1 MRYANLSAR
10 DGRVCCV
17 TDSFHA
23 TQVSVK
29 STKRWGFFRA
39 GGFDQVKLET
49 GADLLALEHLDQ
61 KLWVALA
68 CPTSGLEVDPRTL
81 ALIDS
86 DHDGRVRAPELITA
100 VKFAGSNLKNPD
112 DLLKGEMKLSL
123 GAINDQSDEGK
134 TLLASARQVLINL
147 GKKGDRAISA
157 DDLTEPAR
165 IFADTPFNGDGIITE
180 LSTDDDFIRSVIRDI
195 MDCVGSVLDRS
206 GIQGISAE
214 QAEIFF
220 DEIKAYANWQEVTRT
235 DPNIL
240 PLGREKT
247 LAAAAAVSA
256 IRTKVD
262 DYFVRCRLAAFDPRV
277 SRLLNRK
284 EEEYIEIAARDLSL
298 SATEVASFP
307 LAQIAADKSLP
318 LVGSVNPAH
327 SSALKTLQEAAVI
340 PLLGQR
346 EYLTEADWKTL
357 TERLAAYDNWF
368 ASKQCPHIEKLSD
381 LRIVEILE
389 AKIRERIDELITN
402 DKALEAEAA
411 SIENVERLVRYHRDL
426 FLICTNFVNFK
437 DFYDGDDPAVFQCG
451 TLYLDQRAC
460 RLCLRVEDPAK
471 HALMA
476 GLAGAYLAYA
486 DCTRPGTGEK
496 MHIVA
501 AFTAGG
507 SDNLMVGRNGLFY
520 DRQGRDWDATIT
532 KIVDNP
538 ISVRQAFWAPY
549 KKFVRMIEEHVAKRA
564 ASANNESTGQL
575 TSAAGSIATV
585 DKTATPAEPKKM
597 DVGSVAALGVAVGA
611 LGAFLTAVVGYAT
624 GIFKL
629 GPLAIAAAVFGVM
642 LLISL
647 PSVVLAYI
655 TLRKRNLGP
664 ILDANGWAVNANAR
678 INVAFG
684 TTLTGVAKLPAGS
697 RRDSRDRYADK
708 GLPWKRVLFILVV
721 GVLAYRWYE
730 GALDRFLPHHLQ
742 STSVLGKFAPPPPS
756 PPTASRGK

>member
-1 MRYANLSAR
+1 MTEHYR
-10 DGRVCCV
+10 
-17 TDSFHA
+17 A
-23 TQVSVK
+23 TQDSVK
-29 STKRWGFFRA
+29 SAKRWAFFRA

-49 GADLLALEHLDQ
+49 GADLLCLEQLDQ

-68 CPTSGLEVDPRTL
+68 CPTSGLEVAPRTL
-81 ALIDS
+81 ELIDA
-86 DHDGRVRAPELITA
+86 DRDGRVRAPELIAA
-100 VKFAGSNLKNPD
+100 VKFACSNLKNPD
-112 DLLKGEMKLSL
+112 DVLKGEKELPLS
-123 GAINDQSDEGK
+123 AINDHTDEGK
-134 TLLASARQVLINL
+134 TLLSSARQVLVNL
-147 GKKGDRAISA
+147 GKKDDIAISA
-157 DDLTEPAR
+157 DDLTDPAR
-165 IFADTPFNGDGIITE
+165 IFADTPFNGDGVITE
-180 LSTDDDFIRSVIRDI
+180 LSTDYEFIRSVIRDI
-195 MDCVGSVLDRS
+195 MDCIGSAADRS
-206 GIQGISAE
+206 GKQGVSTEHVAS
-214 QAEIFF
+214 FF
-220 DEIKAYANWQEVTRT
+220 DEIKAYASWQEAART
-235 DPNIL
+235 NSNIL

-247 LAAAAAVSA
+247 TAAAAAVSA

-262 DYFVRCRLAAFDPRV
+262 DYFARCRLAAFDPRI
-277 SRLLNRK
+277 SQMLNRK
-284 EEEYIEIAARDLSL
+284 EEEYLEVAARDLSL
-298 SATEVASFP
+298 NANEVAGFP
-307 LAQIAADKSLP
+307 LAQVAAGKSLP
-318 LVGSVNPAH
+318 LSGSVNPAH
-327 SSALKTLQEAAVI
+327 SAALKALQESAVV
-340 PLLGQR
+340 PFLGQR
-346 EYLTEADWKTL
+346 EYLTEADWLTL
-357 TERLAAYDNWF
+357 TERLAAYDAWF
-368 ASKQCPHIEKLSD
+368 ASKQCPRIEKLGD
-381 LRIVEILE
+381 ARIVDILE
-389 AKIRERIDELITN
+389 SKAHEKIDELIAQ

-437 DFYDGDDPAVFQCG
+437 DFYDGDNPAVFQCG

-460 RLCLRVEDPAK
+460 RLCMRVEDPSK

-532 KIVDNP
+532 KIIDNP
-538 ISVRQAFWAPY
+538 ISIRQAFWAPY
-549 KKFVRMIEEHVAKRA
+549 KKFVRMIEEQVAKRA
-564 ASANNESTGQL
+564 ASANNESTGML
-575 TSAAGSIATV
+575 SSAASSATAA
-585 DKTATPAEPKKM
+585 DKAATPAEPKKI

-629 GPLAIAAAVFGVM
+629 GPLAIAAAVLGVM

-684 TTLTGVAKLPAGS
+684 TTLTGLAKLPAGS
-697 RRDSRDRYADK
+697 RRDAKDRYVDK
-708 GLPWKRVLFILVV
+708 GVPWKRILFILLI
-721 GVLAYRWYE
+721 GVLTYRWYE
-730 GALDRFLPHHLQ
+730 GALDRYLPQHLH
-742 STSVLGKFAPPPPS
+742 SVRVLGKFAPERPASPVPPA
-756 PPTASRGK
+756 ASSGK